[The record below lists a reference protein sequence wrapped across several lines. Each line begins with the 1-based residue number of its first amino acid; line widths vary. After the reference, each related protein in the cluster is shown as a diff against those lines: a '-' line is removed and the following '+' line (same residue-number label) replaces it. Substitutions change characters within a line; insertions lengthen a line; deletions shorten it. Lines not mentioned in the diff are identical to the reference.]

1 MYKMENVLCNVH
13 EAGSSWKVGDKKRKG
28 RTEEEKGIEA
38 ELNARRKWRLRELGM
53 EGKRVVGGR
62 GVKGAKSGS

>member
-1 MYKMENVLCNVH
+1 M
-13 EAGSSWKVGDKKRKG
+13 GDKKREG

-38 ELNARRKWRLRELGM
+38 VLKARMRWSPRELGM
-53 EGKRVVGGR
+53 EGKRVEGGR